1 MRILIVL
8 FCMLASP
15 VVAHE
20 LWIEPADYQVQSFDN
35 IVAGIKNGEDFE
47 GTQLSYLPGD
57 FEHFVILG
65 ANQAVG
71 VVSRIGDRPAID
83 QAAPSS
89 GLNIIVYESKPTT
102 ISYDSFEKFKDFA
115 INHGV
120 DDIAKTH
127 FARGLSSGKF
137 TEVYTR
143 YSKALV
149 SVGNAQGADRRIG
162 LEAELVALENPYLLK
177 DATDIRVQLFFNGAP
192 RPDSQLEMYSKAASG
207 ELIASVHETNA
218 DGIAVLPIVA
228 GSQYMLNAVIFRPP
242 HERHQDTNAVWETLW
257 ANLTFAVPN

>member
-8 FCMLASP
+8 LCLVSSP

-20 LWIEPADYQVQSFDN
+20 LWIEPAEYQVQSSEN
-35 IVAGIKNGEDFE
+35 IVAGIKNGENFE
-47 GTQLSYLPGD
+47 GIELSYLPHN

-65 ANQAVG
+65 ANQGAV

-83 QAAPSS
+83 QAAPVS
-89 GLNIIVYESKPTT
+89 GLNIVVYESKPAT
-102 ISYDSFEKFKDFA
+102 ISYDSLEKFKEFA

-120 DDIAKTH
+120 DDIAKAH
-127 FARGLSSGKF
+127 VARGLAAGKF

-177 DATDIRVQLFFNGAP
+177 NAPDMRVQLFFNGAP
-192 RPDSQLEMYSKAASG
+192 RPDSQIEMYSKAASG
-207 ELIASVHETNA
+207 ELTASVHETNA

-228 GSQYMLNAVIFRPP
+228 GSEYMLNAVIFRQP
-242 HERHQDTNAVWETLW
+242 HERHRDTNAVWETLW
-257 ANLTFAVPN
+257 ANLTFAVPH

>member
-1 MRILIVL
+1 MRILIVI
-8 FCMLASP
+8 FCLLTSP

-20 LWIEPADYQVQSFDN
+20 LWIEPTDFQVQSSYN
-35 IVAGIKNGEDFE
+35 IVAGIKNGENFE
-47 GTQLSYLPGD
+47 GVQVSYLPTD

-65 ANQAVG
+65 ANQVVG

-102 ISYDSFEKFKDFA
+102 ISYDSFKKFEDFA
-115 INHGV
+115 VNHGV
-120 DDIAKTH
+120 EDIAKAH
-127 FARGLSSGKF
+127 FARGLSSGSF
-137 TEVYTR
+137 AEVYTR

-149 SVGNAQGADRRIG
+149 SVGNAQGADRRLG

-177 DATDIRVQLFFNGAP
+177 DTTEIRVQLFFDGAP
-192 RPDSQLEMYSKAASG
+192 LPDSQIEMYSKASSG
-207 ELIASVHETNA
+207 ELSASVHSTNA
-218 DGIAVLPIVA
+218 NGIATLPIEA
-228 GSQYMLNAVIFRPP
+228 GSAYMLNAVIFRQP

-257 ANLTFAVPN
+257 ANLTFAVPD